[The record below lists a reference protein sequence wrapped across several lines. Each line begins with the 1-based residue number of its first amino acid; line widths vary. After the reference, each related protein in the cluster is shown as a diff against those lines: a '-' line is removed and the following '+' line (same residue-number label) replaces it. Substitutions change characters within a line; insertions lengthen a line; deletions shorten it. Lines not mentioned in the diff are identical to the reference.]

1 MSLYVCP
8 CLFICVYDGDGGG
21 GGGGG
26 GEVIQGW
33 RKIENSQSTF
43 RR

>member
-26 GEVIQGW
+26 GDSGLE
-33 RKIENSQSTF
+33 KN
-43 RR
+43 